1 MKVAVVGA
9 GRIGG
14 GVARRLG
21 RKGHEVMFSFSR
33 DASKLEELAVGVEG
47 GKAGTAREAVEF
59 ADAVVFAVPWRAI
72 DEALEEMGSLAGK
85 VVVDTTNQF
94 GAGPE
99 EIPAGLSAV
108 EHNARR
114 MPGAALAKTFNTLT
128 AGFQAEVAA
137 GTPGEVA
144 MFYAGEEETAGAVAA
159 ALVAACGFAPVRIGG
174 WRQVGLIEAPRR
186 PGAVYG
192 EAYRPVAAERIAAA
206 ALAGDLEAAG
216 RLAGELKQAEGER

>member
-1 MKVAVVGA
+1 
-9 GRIGG
+9 
-14 GVARRLG
+14 
-21 RKGHEVMFSFSR
+21 MFSFSR
-33 DASKLEELAVGVEG
+33 DASKLEGLAAGVDG
-47 GKAGTAREAVEF
+47 GRAGTAREAVEF
-59 ADAVVFAVPWRAI
+59 ADAVVFAVPWRTI
-72 DEALEEMGSLAGK
+72 DAALEEMGPLEGK

-94 GAGPE
+94 GAGE

-114 MPGAALAKTFNTLT
+114 MPGAAPAKAFNTLT

-144 MFYAGEEETAGAVAA
+144 MFYAAEEETAGTVAG

-174 WRQVGLIEAPRR
+174 WHQAGLIEAPRR

-192 EAYRPVAAERIAAA
+192 EAYRPAAAERIAAA
-206 ALAGDLEAAG
+206 ALTGDLEAAG
-216 RLAGELKQAEGER
+216 RLADELKLAEGER